1 MEEYHLTPDEMI
13 AKDFRMIQSS
23 RRGYYPHG
31 KSDWIATVKKV
42 GRTCTQSMGVGSDL
56 SQAIDSTA

>member
-23 RRGYYPHG
+23 PRGYYPHG
-31 KSDWIATVKKV
+31 KSEWIV
-42 GRTCTQSMGVGSDL
+42 R
-56 SQAIDSTA
+56 